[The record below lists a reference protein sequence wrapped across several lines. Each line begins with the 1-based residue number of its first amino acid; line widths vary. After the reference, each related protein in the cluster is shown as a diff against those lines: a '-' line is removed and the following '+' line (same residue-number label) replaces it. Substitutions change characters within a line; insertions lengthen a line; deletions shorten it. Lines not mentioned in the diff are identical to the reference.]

1 MTGRNLNLFGVIM
14 SVVPIK
20 KAVLQSPTG
29 IREQLQLVS
38 IASDD
43 GSKIS
48 QRHGRDQVDS
58 QS

>member
-1 MTGRNLNLFGVIM
+1 MFF
-14 SVVPIK
+14 VPIK
-20 KAVLQSPTG
+20 KVVLQSPMG
-29 IREQLQLVS
+29 IREQLQLVA